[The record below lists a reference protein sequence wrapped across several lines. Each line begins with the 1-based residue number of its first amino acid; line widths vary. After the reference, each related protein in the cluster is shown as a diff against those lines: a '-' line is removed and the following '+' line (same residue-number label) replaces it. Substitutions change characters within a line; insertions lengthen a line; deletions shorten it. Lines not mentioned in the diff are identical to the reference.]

1 MAEELSN
8 KNWIFA
14 IRRIATRVELDEF
27 IILWSLLKDVSLSD
41 EVSDSIS
48 WKWSPSWEFSTAS
61 AYSIQFQGS
70 HQPSGNL

>member
-48 WKWSPSWEFSTAS
+48 WK
-61 AYSIQFQGS
+61 
-70 HQPSGNL
+70 